1 MIQKLNFSFSS
12 NLKLSQIFWFQCVKI
27 VRIGSFGVIL
37 VDIFPAFSR
46 IRTEYGEILPHFPA
60 FGLNT
65 ERYGVSLR
73 IQSECRKMR
82 TRTTPNTDTFYVVF
96 MIKKYCFFNWIYFKF
111 ELHYLRC
118 VNSKSLLLKFTM
130 GLVTKSIGFLQV
142 LQIVSIFSLKNGLTS
157 DNIYYI

>member
-82 TRTTPNTDTFYVVF
+82 EKCRPECRANQLTCFHTRQP
-96 MIKKYCFFNWIYFKF
+96 
-111 ELHYLRC
+111 
-118 VNSKSLLLKFTM
+118 
-130 GLVTKSIGFLQV
+130 
-142 LQIVSIFSLKNGLTS
+142 VSIRGTSSVNLTYRIS
-157 DNIYYI
+157 SNKRRTIYRKIKISAVL